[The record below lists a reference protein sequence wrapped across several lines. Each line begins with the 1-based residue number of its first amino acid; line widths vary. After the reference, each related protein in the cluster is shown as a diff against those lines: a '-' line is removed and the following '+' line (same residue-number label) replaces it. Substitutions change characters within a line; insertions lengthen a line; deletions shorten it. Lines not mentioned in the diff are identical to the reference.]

1 MSNMNLVTS
10 LLHLSEDVLQKIN
23 ASTFLL
29 MLPVVPHTCPHYSF
43 ISTFLPTAR
52 SSFALFAL

>member
-29 MLPVVPHTCPHYSF
+29 MLPVVPHTC
-43 ISTFLPTAR
+43 LP
-52 SSFALFAL
+52 ALLFYFHQRKSVL